1 METTTPWYL
10 KKKTLYFFCILTPPI
25 GYLVLLMNLKKF
37 EQTQK
42 IEYLSIA
49 TIMMGIWLLKFLPE
63 KLNTYV
69 WAIIITFLVGS
80 AIIKFSRRSKDTY
93 K

>member
-1 METTTPWYL
+1 
-10 KKKTLYFFCILTPPI
+10 
-25 GYLVLLMNLKKF
+25 MNLKKF

-42 IEYLSIA
+42 VEYLSIA
-49 TIMMGIWLLKFLPE
+49 TIMMAIWMLKFLPE

-69 WAIIITFLVGS
+69 WATIITFLVGN
-80 AIIKFSRRSKDTY
+80 AIIKFLKGSKDTY

>member
-1 METTTPWYL
+1 MERTTPWYL
-10 KKKTLYFFCILTPPI
+10 KNKTLYFFCIVTPPI

-42 IEYLSIA
+42 FEYLSIA
-49 TIMMGIWLLKFLPE
+49 TIMLAVWMLKFLPE

-69 WAIIITFLVGS
+69 WATIITFLIGS
-80 AIIKFSRRSKDTY
+80 VIIKFLKGSKGTY